1 MWPYIPPYSP
11 PCCIVKN
18 YFALSPWGKSTK
30 QQDANERKRIY
41 PLPLR
46 ERARVRGKWDLL
58 GQNLSP
64 QAEARFLFA
73 LMKHQGK

>member
-41 PLPLR
+41 T
-46 ERARVRGKWDLL
+46 
-58 GQNLSP
+58 LSP
-64 QAEARFLFA
+64 CGLSAWQRE
-73 LMKHQGK
+73 GEGEGEG